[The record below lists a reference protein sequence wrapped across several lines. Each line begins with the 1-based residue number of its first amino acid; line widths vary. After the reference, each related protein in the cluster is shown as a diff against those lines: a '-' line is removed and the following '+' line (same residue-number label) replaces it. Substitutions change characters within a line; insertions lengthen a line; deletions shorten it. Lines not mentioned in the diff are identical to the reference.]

1 MLWIRNKM
9 NARTMASHGMTILTE
24 KNTGD
29 SVANHKNADQLC
41 EDERNILA
49 KVMSQFESLL

>member
-1 MLWIRNKM
+1 M